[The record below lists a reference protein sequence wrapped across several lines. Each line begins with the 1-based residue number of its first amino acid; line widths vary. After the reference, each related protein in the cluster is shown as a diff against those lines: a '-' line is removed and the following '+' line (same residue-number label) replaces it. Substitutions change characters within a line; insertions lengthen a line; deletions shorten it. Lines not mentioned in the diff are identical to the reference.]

1 MKKSLMIIAAMLLAI
16 AGVAQVYTP
25 SDMPNVQVAD
35 RSQYVSDPAGL
46 LPADVKAEV
55 NRRMAALRERTSVE
69 AVVAI
74 PPEIGDMESAEWC
87 EKLFT
92 AWGIGKSDKDNG
104 VLLMISP
111 GSRRAFIMTGYGV
124 EGALPD
130 ISCKK
135 IINNEIIPA
144 MRDDDLA
151 SAVLGATSKISD
163 ALTDPAVAE
172 ELRSEESDNFGAAVD
187 SLDPKV
193 ILIFV
198 KWVAAVMFLFA
209 LGCFIKDCL
218 KARKRPTNYSK
229 SIMWRSHLMPYVWF
243 SILSLGAALPFLLLA
258 FWQYRSWR
266 TRPLKCSTCGAKMHR
281 LPEEKDNELL
291 TPSQDLEERLDTV
304 DYDVWECPE
313 CGTVERFPFKVK
325 QTKYTEC
332 PACHTIAMTLESD
345 RVVHPATTRREGY
358 GVKTYE
364 CKFCGHRTDKG
375 YRIPRK
381 EDPAAM
387 AAAAAVLGAAASRRG
402 GGGGGFGGG
411 GFGGGFGGG
420 ATGGGG
426 AGGSW

>member
-1 MKKSLMIIAAMLLAI
+1 
-16 AGVAQVYTP
+16 
-25 SDMPNVQVAD
+25 
-35 RSQYVSDPAGL
+35 
-46 LPADVKAEV
+46 
-55 NRRMAALRERTSVE
+55 
-69 AVVAI
+69 
-74 PPEIGDMESAEWC
+74 
-87 EKLFT
+87 
-92 AWGIGKSDKDNG
+92 
-104 VLLMISP
+104 
-111 GSRRAFIMTGYGV
+111 
-124 EGALPD
+124 
-130 ISCKK
+130 
-135 IINNEIIPA
+135 
-144 MRDDDLA
+144 
-151 SAVLGATSKISD
+151 
-163 ALTDPAVAE
+163 
-172 ELRSEESDNFGAAVD
+172 
-187 SLDPKV
+187 
-193 ILIFV
+193 
-198 KWVAAVMFLFA
+198 
-209 LGCFIKDCL
+209 
-218 KARKRPTNYSK
+218 
-229 SIMWRSHLMPYVWF
+229 
-243 SILSLGAALPFLLLA
+243 
-258 FWQYRSWR
+258 
-266 TRPLKCSTCGAKMHR
+266 MHR